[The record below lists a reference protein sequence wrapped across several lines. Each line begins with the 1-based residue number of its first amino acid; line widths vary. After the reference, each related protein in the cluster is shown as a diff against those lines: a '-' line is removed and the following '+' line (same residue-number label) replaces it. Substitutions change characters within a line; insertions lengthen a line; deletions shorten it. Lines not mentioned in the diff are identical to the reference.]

1 MDIDAFLRPFD
12 LIDQA
17 DGLLRGL
24 YFTLRGRGSAV
35 IEFSP
40 PDGMSAA
47 DMERRLWLYKIPT
60 YGRQVLG
67 RVKTGEGRKVLKF
80 ALRTTQTQRSWAEY
94 VLLRSGA
101 LVWNLHDPRNATWA
115 ARHTDPPPAWAEG
128 GQPPEPTTT
137 TANQAP
143 TESRVRRLTRELW

>member
-1 MDIDAFLRPFD
+1 MDVLALVAQFD
-12 LIDQA
+12 LIDKA
-17 DGLLRGL
+17 DGILRGL
-24 YFTLRGRGSAV
+24 WFTLRGRGSAA

-47 DMERRLWLYKIPT
+47 DMERRLWLYRIPT

-67 RVKTGEGRKVLKF
+67 RVEMGEGRKVWKCV
-80 ALRTTQTQRSWAEY
+80 LRTTQTQRSWAEY

-101 LVWNLHDPRNATWA
+101 LVWNLHDSRNAQWA

-128 GQPPEPTTT
+128 GQPPDPTTT

-143 TESRVRRLTRELW
+143 TESRARRLARELW